1 MILGGPSSTL
11 YQQLQFQLGALASA
25 TPSLERAHA
34 TLHPRLW
41 FLDRGET
48 GERLQRVTA
57 WSAWAEVECALLN
70 RQDWT
75 AIPISRSI
83 LGPPGN
89 NPLRPFALRKSI
101 NLLSKFGPILQARL
115 YVTALGSYRAYLNGK
130 RVGDRE
136 IDPGWTSYSHH
147 LAYQLFDVSS

>member
-1 MILGGPSSTL
+1 M
-11 YQQLQFQLGALASA
+11 QLRI
-25 TPSLERAHA
+25 RAYGS
-34 TLHPRLW
+34 W
-41 FLDRGET
+41 IEGKT

-89 NPLRPFALRKSI
+89 NPLRPFAFRKSI
-101 NLLSKFGPILQARL
+101 DLLSNFGPILQARL
-115 YVTALGSYRAYLNGK
+115 YATALRPYRAYLNGK

-136 IDPGWTSYSHH
+136 MDPGWTSYSHH
-147 LAYQLFDVSS
+147 LAYQLFDVSSEIAAQNVLALEVAEGWCAGRLGFDGGKRYL